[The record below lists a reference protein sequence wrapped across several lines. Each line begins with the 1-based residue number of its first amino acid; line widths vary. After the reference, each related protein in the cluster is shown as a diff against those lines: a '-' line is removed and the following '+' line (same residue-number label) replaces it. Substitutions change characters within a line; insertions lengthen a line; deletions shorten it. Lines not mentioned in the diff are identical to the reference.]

1 MELNKRLKQLRTNQ
15 GMTQNDLAKR
25 IGMSRATIAN
35 WERGMV
41 EPDSEKLSLIS
52 NIFGVTV
59 DYLLGNTD
67 NPTPYDD
74 SFEKSDDELR
84 DFLEDKEIT
93 AMFKDY
99 GSWTDEEKQAILAV
113 LKGQKA
119 LRESKK

>member
-1 MELNKRLKQLRTNQ
+1 MNFPEKIKQLRKEK
-15 GMTQNDLAKR
+15 GLTQNDLAKQLGISRSSVAGYETSVSMPDIDR
-25 IGMSRATIAN
+25 I
-35 WERGMV
+35 V
-41 EPDSEKLSLIS
+41 ELAKFFNIS
-52 NIFGVTV
+52 A
-59 DYLLGNTD
+59 DYLLGKTD